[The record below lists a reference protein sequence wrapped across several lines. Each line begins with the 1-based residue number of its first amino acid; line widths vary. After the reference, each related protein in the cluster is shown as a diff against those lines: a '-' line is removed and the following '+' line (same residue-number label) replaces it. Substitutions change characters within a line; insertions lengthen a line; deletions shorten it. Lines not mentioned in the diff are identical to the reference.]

1 MNDVGPPSPS
11 ETLAHLFRSLGNLY
25 APGER
30 LVYVN
35 RDIDFSHIQVIGF
48 DLDYTLARYRQE
60 ELERLTL
67 DVVFEK
73 LYQAG
78 FPADFQLDQGQSG
91 FAMRGL
97 VVDRQEGNILKL
109 DRHGYVG
116 RGYHGLEPLDRRALL
131 KTYREQ
137 RVGVEKARFS
147 PVDTLFSLPEVNLFA
162 KAVEH
167 FDANRAAWEASG
179 FADYAQVWD
188 TIRSCT
194 DASHQ
199 DDTIKAE
206 IRKDPSRY
214 IVLDPDLPAMLHRL
228 RSLGKKI
235 FLLTNSEPE
244 YATVLLEVLLHET
257 GRGYTG
263 WESFFDWVIVSARKP
278 DFFKS
283 STPFVEVATGK
294 ETRKPRKNVVYSG
307 GNQTDLQSA
316 LRVHPDQILFV
327 GDHIYDDVVK
337 SKKNFGWRTA
347 LIVEELE
354 VDVLTRR
361 NWTIMIEEVEALRAL
376 RQKLSRE
383 VARMKF
389 GLNAMDRSVQA
400 DGLHLDGRLVTRD
413 EYEEGRAVL
422 LAEVAR
428 KRREL
433 QALDRRVQKLARTVS
448 EAFNPYWGSL
458 FWEAHDTS
466 RFAQQAETF
475 ACAYTSRASNLLFI
489 APEETLFAGSS
500 RLPHSWRLP

>member
-1 MNDVGPPSPS
+1 MKAPGSSAAP

-25 APGER
+25 APSER

-35 RDIDFSHIQVIGF
+35 RDIDFNHIKVVGF
-48 DLDYTLARYRQE
+48 DLDYTLARYCQA
-60 ELERLTL
+60 ELEDLTL
-67 DVVFEK
+67 TVIFEK

-78 FPADFQLDQGQSG
+78 FPEGFQLDRGESD

-116 RGYHGLEPLDRRALL
+116 RGYHGLQPLNSRELGR
-131 KTYREQ
+131 TYPEQ

-147 PVDTLFSLPEVNLFA
+147 SVDTLFSLPEVNLFA

-167 FDANRAAWEASG
+167 FDANMDDWGAGG
-179 FADYAQVWD
+179 FTDYAQVWD
-188 TIRSCT
+188 IIRTCT
-194 DASHQ
+194 NASHQ
-199 DDTIKAE
+199 DDSIKAS
-206 IRKDPSRY
+206 IRADPSRY
-214 IVLDPDLPAMLHRL
+214 IVRDPDLPAMLHRL

-244 YATVLLEVLLHET
+244 YAQVLLELLLNEA

-263 WESFFDWVIVSARKP
+263 WESFFDWIVVSARKP
-278 DFFKS
+278 SFFTGS
-283 STPFVEVATGK
+283 DPFIDVESGKATRSPK
-294 ETRKPRKNVVYSG
+294 RNVVYAG
-307 GNQTDLQSA
+307 GNQTDLQKVLKS
-316 LRVHPDQILFV
+316 HPDQILFV

-354 VDVLTRR
+354 TDITTRR
-361 NWTIMIEEVEALRAL
+361 NWSVMIEEVEALRAL

-389 GLNAMDRSVQA
+389 GLNAMDRSLQ
-400 DGLHLDGRLVTRD
+400 DEGLRLDGRLVTNSD
-413 EYEEGRAVL
+413 YDAGRAVL
-422 LAEVAR
+422 LTEVAR
-428 KRREL
+428 KRKEL
-433 QALDRRVQKLARTVS
+433 QVIDRRVNQLARKVS
-448 EAFNPYWGSL
+448 DAFNPYWGSL
-458 FWEAHDTS
+458 FWETHDTS

-489 APEETLFAGSS
+489 APEETLFAGAGK
-500 RLPHSWRLP
+500 LAHSWRLP

>member
-1 MNDVGPPSPS
+1 MKDTGTPAGS

-35 RDIDFSHIQVIGF
+35 RDIDFNHIKVVGF
-48 DLDYTLARYRQE
+48 DLDYTLARYRQA
-60 ELERLTL
+60 ELEKLTL
-67 DVVFEK
+67 EVVFEK
-73 LYQAG
+73 LYRAG
-78 FPADFQLDQGQSG
+78 FPSEFSLDHGETA

-97 VVDRQEGNILKL
+97 VVDREKGNILKL

-116 RGYHGLEPLDRRALL
+116 RGYHGLTPLDRRSLAR
-131 KTYREQ
+131 TYREQ

-162 KAVEH
+162 NAVEH
-167 FDANRAAWEASG
+167 FEANRELWDAGG
-179 FADYAQVWD
+179 FSEYAQVWD

-199 DDTIKAE
+199 DDSIKGA
-206 IRKDPSRY
+206 ILADPHRY
-214 IVLDPDLPAMLHRL
+214 IVVDPDLPEMLHRL

-244 YATVLLEVLLHET
+244 YALVLLELLLQES
-257 GRGYTG
+257 GRGYVG
-263 WESFFDWVIVSARKP
+263 WESFFDWVIVTAKKP
-278 DFFKS
+278 GFFNES
-283 STPFVEVATGK
+283 LPFIDVETGK
-294 ETRKPRKNVVYSG
+294 ETRRLKRNRVYSG
-307 GNQTDLQSA
+307 GNQSDLQKV
-316 LRVHPDQILFV
+316 LKVYPDQILFV

-347 LIVEELE
+347 LIIEELE
-354 VDVLTRR
+354 MDVMTRR
-361 NWTIMIEEVEALRAL
+361 NWSVMIEEVETLRTL

-389 GLNAMDRSVQA
+389 GLNAMERQRKEE
-400 DGLHLDGRLVTRD
+400 GLRIDGRLISAE
-413 EYEEGRAVL
+413 EYSAGRSVL

-428 KRREL
+428 KRGEL
-433 QALDRRVQKLARTVS
+433 QALDRRVHQVARTVS

-466 RFAQQAETF
+466 RFSQQAETF

-489 APEETLFAGSS
+489 APEETLFAGAG
-500 RLPHSWRLP
+500 RLAHSWRLP

>member
-1 MNDVGPPSPS
+1 MNHPDTPSES
-11 ETLAHLFRSLGNLY
+11 ETLTHLFRSLGNLY

-35 RDIDFSHIQVIGF
+35 RDIDFNHIKVVGF
-48 DLDYTLARYRQE
+48 DLDYTLARYRQA
-60 ELERLTL
+60 ELEQLTL
-67 DVVFEK
+67 EVVFEK
-73 LYQAG
+73 LYRAG
-78 FPADFQLDQGQSG
+78 FPQDFELDHGESA

-116 RGYHGLEPLDRRALL
+116 RGYHGLQALEQRVITR
-131 KTYREQ
+131 TYREQ
-137 RVGVEKARFS
+137 RVGVEKKRFS

-167 FDANRAAWEASG
+167 FDAQREAWEANG
-179 FADYAQVWD
+179 FSEYAQVWD

-199 DDTIKAE
+199 DDSIKDA
-206 IRKDPSRY
+206 IRADPGRF
-214 IVLDPDLPAMLHRL
+214 IVLDPDLPEMLHRL

-244 YATVLLEVLLHET
+244 YASVLLEYLFQET

-263 WESFFDWVIVSARKP
+263 WESFFDWMIVAARKP
-278 DFFKS
+278 GFF
-283 STPFVEVATGK
+283 TEGRPFVEVATGK
-294 ETRKPRKNVVYSG
+294 ETTRPKRNVVYSG
-307 GNQTDLQSA
+307 GNQSDLQTA

-347 LIVEELE
+347 LVVEELE
-354 VDVLTRR
+354 ADVMTRR
-361 NWTIMIEEVEALRAL
+361 NWSIMIEEVEALRGF

-389 GLNAMDRSVQA
+389 GLNAMDRSRQE
-400 DGLHLDGRLVTRD
+400 DGLHLDGRVIANE
-413 EYEEGRAVL
+413 EYNAGRSVL

-433 QALDRRVQKLARTVS
+433 KQLDRRVQQLASTVAQ
-448 EAFNPYWGSL
+448 AFNPYWGSL

-489 APEETLFAGSS
+489 APEETLFAGAGK
-500 RLPHSWRLP
+500 LAHSWRLP

>member
-1 MNDVGPPSPS
+1 MKEPGSPAES

-25 APGER
+25 APSER

-35 RDIDFSHIQVIGF
+35 RDIDFNHIKVVGF
-48 DLDYTLARYRQE
+48 DLDYTLARYRQA
-60 ELERLTL
+60 ELEDLTL
-67 DVVFEK
+67 AVVFEK
-73 LYQAG
+73 LYRAG
-78 FPADFQLDQGQSG
+78 FPKGFQLDHGESA

-116 RGYHGLEPLDRRALL
+116 RGYHGLQPLERRELA

-147 PVDTLFSLPEVNLFA
+147 PVDTLFSMPEVNLFA

-167 FDANRAAWEASG
+167 FDSHAADWEAGG
-179 FADYAQVWD
+179 FSNYAQVWD

-199 DDTIKAE
+199 DDSIKGA
-206 IRKDPSRY
+206 IRADPGRY
-214 IVLDPDLPAMLHRL
+214 IVHDPDLPEMLHRL

-244 YATVLLEVLLHET
+244 YAQVLLELLLHET

-263 WESFFDWVIVSARKP
+263 WESFFDWMIVSARKP
-278 DFFKS
+278 GFFTGS
-283 STPFVEVATGK
+283 EPFVDVVSGK
-294 ETRKPRKNVVYSG
+294 ETTRPKRNVVYSG
-307 GNQTDLQSA
+307 GNQTDLQKV
-316 LRVHPDQILFV
+316 LKVYPDQILFV

-354 VDVLTRR
+354 TDITTRR
-361 NWTIMIEEVEALRAL
+361 NWAVMIEEVEALRTL

-389 GLNAMDRSVQA
+389 GLNAMDRSRED
-400 DGLHLDGRLVTRD
+400 DGLHLDGQLITNQQYD
-413 EYEEGRAVL
+413 AGRSVL
-422 LAEVAR
+422 LVEVAR
-428 KRREL
+428 KRKEL
-433 QALDRRVQKLARTVS
+433 QALDRRVDQLARKVS
-448 EAFNPYWGSL
+448 GAFNPYWGSL

-489 APEETLFAGSS
+489 APEETLFAGAGK
-500 RLPHSWRLP
+500 LAHSWRLP